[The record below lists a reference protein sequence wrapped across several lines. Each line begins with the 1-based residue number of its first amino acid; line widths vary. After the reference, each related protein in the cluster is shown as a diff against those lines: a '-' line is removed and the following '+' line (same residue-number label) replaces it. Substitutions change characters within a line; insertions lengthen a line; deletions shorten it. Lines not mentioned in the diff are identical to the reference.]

1 MEIELKNVGIIRE
14 AKLEFKK
21 GLNLIIGAS
30 SSGKSTLLRAIRSM
44 MDNTFSDSNVSYGEK
59 KLAIKI
65 KDGENTAIY
74 VRDLGSTTNKTT
86 YKINDTVYTKVGRN
100 PPDELSSLF
109 KISPVEIDGEKIN
122 FNFSSQFA
130 GPFLLLGSQSLLY
143 SILTYRSSFDITKIN
158 DLYYS
163 DLKKTKQELNVLDK
177 TKETLEQERYRLNQK
192 YDTLKDVPDMFI
204 EMQRVKQKYEQVES
218 LRKTITRFKELLS
231 AQELER
237 DRVNQINALLVKF
250 PDVFEQYR
258 KFQLLFTVQ
267 EKREVL
273 ARLMSIGSMDA
284 LNTNI
289 ERLNTLYNASNTIST
304 YISIREKSEALKAIL
319 VKLNGLPELR
329 SLELLTYYT
338 EMQESIEDEKTSRNT
353 IENEQ
358 NEIEKCINA
367 VGVCPLCN
375 QPLDS
380 HKH

>member
-1 MEIELKNVGIIRE
+1 MEIELRNVGIIRE
-14 AKLEFKK
+14 AKLEFRK

-65 KDGENTAIY
+65 KDGENTAVY

-100 PPDELSSLF
+100 PPEELSSLF

-163 DLKKTKQELNVLDK
+163 DLKKTKQEINVLEK
-177 TKETLEQERYRLNQK
+177 TKDNLEQERYRLNQK

-204 EMQRVKQKYEQVES
+204 EMQRVKQKYAQVDS
-218 LRKTITRFKELLS
+218 LKKTITRFRELLS
-231 AQELER
+231 ER
-237 DRVNQINALLVKF
+237 ERERENVNQLNALLVKF
-250 PDVFEQYR
+250 PEVFDLYR
-258 KFQLLFTVQ
+258 KFRLLSAIK
-267 EKREVL
+267 EKKEAL
-273 ARLMSIGSMDA
+273 DRLKAIGEMDVMNA
-284 LNTNI
+284 NI
-289 ERLNTLYNASNTIST
+289 ERLNTLYNASNALDT
-304 YISIREKSEALKAIL
+304 YISIQDKKDALNAIL
-319 VKLNGLPELR
+319 VKLNALPALNT
-329 SLELLTYYT
+329 LELLTYYT
-338 EMQESIEDEKTSRNT
+338 EMQESIEDEKTSLNT

-358 NEIEKCINA
+358 NEIEKCIDA

-375 QPLDS
+375 QPLN
-380 HKH
+380 KHTH

>member
-65 KDGENTAIY
+65 KDEENTAIY

-204 EMQRVKQKYEQVES
+204 EMQRVKQKYAQVES

-289 ERLNTLYNASNTIST
+289 ERLNTLYNASSTLNT
-304 YISIREKSEALKAIL
+304 YISLREKMEALKAIL

-375 QPLDS
+375 QPLNN
-380 HKH
+380 HTH